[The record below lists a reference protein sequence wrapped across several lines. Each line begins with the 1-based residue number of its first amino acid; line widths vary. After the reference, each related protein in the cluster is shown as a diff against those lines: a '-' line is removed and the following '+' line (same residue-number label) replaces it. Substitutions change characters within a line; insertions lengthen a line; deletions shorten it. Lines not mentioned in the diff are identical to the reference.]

1 MKVKTIVEATEED
14 YELLREVGHL
24 ESPCKKCGVAG
35 TAGCCGCNEERR
47 YRERIA
53 VYKENNLLD
62 AMNAILNINNTLI
75 DIKAKTDIINDNY
88 NTLIKSGLDPNK
100 IFDIESESGIQ
111 LIERSIEHGES

>member
-62 AMNAILNINNTLI
+62 AMNAILN
-75 DIKAKTDIINDNY
+75 
-88 NTLIKSGLDPNK
+88 K